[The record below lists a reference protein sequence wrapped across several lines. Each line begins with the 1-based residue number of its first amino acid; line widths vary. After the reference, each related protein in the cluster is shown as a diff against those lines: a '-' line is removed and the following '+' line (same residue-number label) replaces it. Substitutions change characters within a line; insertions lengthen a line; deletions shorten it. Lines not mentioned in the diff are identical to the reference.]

1 MNFRKLQCNQ
11 SECSRY
17 HFFKYKYNP
26 YLLQLMEVGVNGLTG
41 TAVVF
46 PVDLVR
52 RQDRDSAQIPDL
64 IMVGIIVQ
72 EPTKSIKHVKLAAA
86 QVIITT
92 FIIYVKYA
100 CFDTLVV
107 KRPTLLWTCVA
118 NAYV

>member
-1 MNFRKLQCNQ
+1 M
-11 SECSRY
+11 
-17 HFFKYKYNP
+17 
-26 YLLQLMEVGVNGLTG
+26 NGLTG

-64 IMVGIIVQ
+64 AIGGIIVQ
-72 EPTKSIKHVKLAAA
+72 EPTRSIEHVKLAAA

-100 CFDTLVV
+100 FLILQWLIDH
-107 KRPTLLWTCVA
+107 TLLWTCVA
-118 NAYV
+118 DAYVYCVNMIMQSSNIRERN